1 MIVTTTQRLILRQ
14 FQKGDLGAL
23 TAILSDPEVMR
34 FSVAGPMS
42 REQVADMLEHVEQSY
57 RENGYGLWAV
67 EHRSGLMIGYCG
79 LIVQDVDGKREV
91 EIGYRLAR
99 NYWGGGLAT
108 EAARATRDHA
118 FGPLGLTRIVSL
130 ITPDNIA
137 SIRVAEKNGMRLR
150 KTTVKWDMDIL
161 VYIMEP
167 GKAAPATGSV
177 RPVAR

>member
-1 MIVTTTQRLILRQ
+1 MIIATTPRLTLRQ
-14 FQKGDLGAL
+14 FHRGDLGAL
-23 TAILSDPEVMR
+23 TAVLSDPEVMR

-42 REQVADMLEHVEQSY
+42 RDQVADLLEHVEQSY

-79 LIVQDVDGKREV
+79 LVAQDVDGRREV

-108 EAARATRDHA
+108 EAAQAVRDHA

-130 ITPDNIA
+130 VTPDNIA

-161 VYIMEP
+161 VYVMEL
-167 GKAAPATGSV
+167 GKTAPVTGSV
-177 RPVAR
+177 RPVIR

>member
-1 MIVTTTQRLILRQ
+1 MIIATTPRLTLRQ

-23 TAILSDPEVMR
+23 AAILSDPEVMR
-34 FSVAGPMS
+34 FSVTGPMS
-42 REQVADMLEHVEQSY
+42 REQVATMLEHVEHSY
-57 RENGYGLWAV
+57 RENGFGLWAV

-79 LIVQDVDGKREV
+79 LITQDVDGRREI

-108 EAARATRDHA
+108 EAARAARDYA
-118 FGPLGLTRIVSL
+118 FRQLGLTRIVSL
-130 ITPDNIA
+130 ITSDNIA

-161 VYIMEP
+161 VYMMEP
-167 GKAAPATGSV
+167 GKSAPVTGSV
-177 RPVAR
+177 RPVVR